1 MFQLI
6 FLILSLMKFFTG
18 FSEKLFS
25 HLIVVLQMFFANR
38 CRNVGSLISLE
49 LIVSASIGN

>member
-1 MFQLI
+1 M
-6 FLILSLMKFFTG
+6 
-18 FSEKLFS
+18 KLFS